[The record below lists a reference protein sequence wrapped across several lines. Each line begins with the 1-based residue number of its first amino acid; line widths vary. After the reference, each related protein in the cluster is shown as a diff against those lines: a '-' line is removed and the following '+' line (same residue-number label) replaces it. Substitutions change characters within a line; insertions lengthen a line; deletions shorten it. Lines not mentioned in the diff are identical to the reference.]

1 MRLPSLVAILAVFA
15 TPSAFAF
22 TIYNTD
28 QSARGAHYGNP
39 DGQSHAVGAGERGK
53 NAGALR
59 NHVSIYSGVMPGA
72 REVLPPPASLFK
84 TSKPKTAKAVPAT
97 R

>member
-1 MRLPSLVAILAVFA
+1 MRIPGLVAMLTLFA

-22 TIYNTD
+22 TIYNSD
-28 QSARGAHYGNP
+28 QGARGAHYGDP
-39 DGQSHAVGAGERGK
+39 GGQAHAVGAGERGK
-53 NAGALR
+53 NAGAPR

-84 TSKPKTAKAVPAT
+84 TARPKTAKAAPDA